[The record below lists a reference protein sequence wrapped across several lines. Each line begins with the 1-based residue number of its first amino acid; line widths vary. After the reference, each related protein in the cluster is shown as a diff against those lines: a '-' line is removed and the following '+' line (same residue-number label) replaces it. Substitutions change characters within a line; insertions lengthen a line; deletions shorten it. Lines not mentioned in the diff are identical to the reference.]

1 MVTTWQ
7 LILRTAAG
15 STWALM
21 MALSSMD
28 QLRLTK
34 SNLHGNICDTS
45 NAHTCRQSFDE
56 DIKLTLQIEH
66 YIPLSRT
73 IIIISISLRRSII
86 TIISQWDNHTQRGQN
101 HHHLI
106 TQADHRPSPRL
117 FKPEI
122 ETSAAC
128 NSIGGQSA
136 NFSREVSLALQ
147 GLFTIDT
154 MTWLLVFRIQNAINY
169 SMSFCIVVFC
179 IQT

>member
-7 LILRTAAG
+7 LILKTAAG
-15 STWALM
+15 FTWAPM
-21 MALSSMD
+21 MVLSSMD

-34 SNLHGNICDTS
+34 NNLRGNICDTS

-56 DIKLTLQIEH
+56 DIKLTLQMEH
-66 YIPLSRT
+66 YIPLSKT
-73 IIIISISLRRSII
+73 IVIISISLRRSII

-136 NFSREVSLALQ
+136 NFSPEVGCARSFHDRYYDLAV
-147 GLFTIDT
+147 
-154 MTWLLVFRIQNAINY
+154 LVFRIQNTIN
-169 SMSFCIVVFC
+169 
-179 IQT
+179 